1 MKKSKNK
8 IVLGIAIIILIAG
21 IIMVAVKGFNMDL
34 AYQDTKRIEANIGKS
49 FENKDIE
56 NIAKEVLGQKQVI
69 IQKVEIYEDT
79 VSITAKDI
87 TEEQRNNIVS
97 KINEKYETELNSDDI
112 TIVTVPRVHLRDL
125 VKNYKTPFIVATICI
140 LVYLMVRYYKLNSLK
155 VLAKTAGIVI
165 ALQLELFS
173 IIAITRIPVGKLTIP
188 VVLTVYMLS
197 LVGCTTYF
205 ERKLEK
211 QAEKKNEE

>member
-1 MKKSKNK
+1 M
-8 IVLGIAIIILIAG
+8 
-21 IIMVAVKGFNMDL
+21 
-34 AYQDTKRIEANIGKS
+34 
-49 FENKDIE
+49 
-56 NIAKEVLGQKQVI
+56 
-69 IQKVEIYEDT
+69 
-79 VSITAKDI
+79 
-87 TEEQRNNIVS
+87 
-97 KINEKYETELNSDDI
+97 NSDDI

-125 VKNYKTPFIVATICI
+125 VKNYKIPFIVATICI

-155 VLAKTAGIVI
+155 VLAKTVGIVI

>member
-97 KINEKYETELNSDDI
+97 KINEKYEIELNSDDI
-112 TIVTVPRVHLRDL
+112 TIVTVPLVHLRDL
-125 VKNYKTPFIVATICI
+125 VKNYKIPFIVATICI

-155 VLAKTAGIVI
+155 VLAKTSGIV
-165 ALQLELFS
+165 L
-173 IIAITRIPVGKLTIP
+173 
-188 VVLTVYMLS
+188 
-197 LVGCTTYF
+197 
-205 ERKLEK
+205 
-211 QAEKKNEE
+211 